1 MDIRELGIPD
11 AYEIAPQLHQDERG
25 LFLEWYRID
34 ALQNLR
40 GHGLE
45 LRQANC
51 SVSAAG
57 VIRGIHSATIPPGQ
71 AKYVTCPSGAVLDV
85 VVDIRMGSPTYGWW
99 ETVRLDDVDRR
110 AVYVAE
116 GLGHAFMA
124 LTNGATVAYL
134 CSEVYSPTREF
145 GINPLDPE
153 IGIDWPAGPEKA
165 LSPKDE
171 AAPSL
176 AEARAAGL
184 LPDFELCHAYYAAL
198 RRASNA

>member
-1 MDIRELGIPD
+1 MEIRELGIPD
-11 AYEIAPQLHQDERG
+11 AYEVAPQLHQDERG
-25 LFLEWYRID
+25 VFLEWYRFD
-34 ALQNLR
+34 KLQDLR
-40 GHGLE
+40 GHGFE

-71 AKYVTCPSGAVLDV
+71 AKYVTCLSGAVVDV
-85 VVDIRMGSPTYGWW
+85 VVDIRVGSPTFCRW
-99 ETVRLDDVDRR
+99 EAVRLDDVDRR

-124 LTNGATVAYL
+124 LTNDATVAYL
-134 CSEVYSPTREF
+134 CSDVYSPSREF
-145 GINPLDPE
+145 GIDPLDPE
-153 IGIDWPAGPEKA
+153 IGIDWPTEVEKA

-176 AEARAAGL
+176 TQARAADL
-184 LPDFELCHAYYAAL
+184 LPDYELCRAYYAAL
-198 RRASNA
+198 RNASNA